1 MSAAND
7 VQVSLVDEDEDL
19 LEYDDSVDGEESD
32 RAGRGSNED
41 VEVGLVSDDKARE
54 AAEMLLKKTP
64 PCIRVSYGE
73 DSFLLFDCGDEEDEA
88 ATMPIICENDVE
100 MHASCNGLFTAV
112 RRFLEKFYGGLPF
125 LSKELL
131 LDIPCLDIT
140 LCEDNAYNN
149 QITFEDIATIFSI
162 LKERSESN
170 SEPNVPRNMEIKISV
185 RPRFVSR
192 YNALVELTQS
202 TASLGN
208 IRPFTND
215 KSHPVVL
222 DDSNPAFGS
231 ADQPVV
237 MNIDEE
243 ENEGHD
249 AEAKERVESLNE
261 PQDREIENDSDE
273 LLEIVDEVESESD
286 TAS

>member
-1 MSAAND
+1 MEQENE

-19 LEYDDSVDGEESD
+19 LEYDDSVGGNESE
-32 RAGRGSNED
+32 RAGRGSVNDAEL
-41 VEVGLVSDDKARE
+41 GLVLDERARA

-64 PCIRVSYGE
+64 PCIYVSYE
-73 DSFLLFDCGDEEDEA
+73 DDSFLLFDCGDEGEQEA
-88 ATMPIICENDVE
+88 SMPIICDDNVE
-100 MHASCNGLFTAV
+100 LHASCNGLFTAV
-112 RRFLEKFYGGLPF
+112 RKFLEKYYGSLSF

-131 LDIPCLDIT
+131 FDIPCLDIT

-149 QITFEDIATIFSI
+149 QITFEDIATIFRI
-162 LKERSESN
+162 LKERSEAN
-170 SEPNVPRNMEIKISV
+170 SEANVPAHMEIEISV

-222 DDSNPAFGS
+222 DDSTTVGLGGK
-231 ADQPVV
+231 PVV

-243 ENEGHD
+243 DVEEANEEHNQSHHGG
-249 AEAKERVESLNE
+249 AE
-261 PQDREIENDSDE
+261 DDSDE
-273 LLEIVDEVESESD
+273 LLEIVDEQEV
-286 TAS
+286 